1 MLTMTMNTTKAIK
14 RQIRHGVFET
24 NSSST
29 HAVGLYYK
37 GRYLW
42 DANVDCDGD
51 VDISDDDVYSI
62 IHDNIND
69 FTLDQLL
76 ELVKLKANEKS
87 TD

>member
-1 MLTMTMNTTKAIK
+1 M
-14 RQIRHGVFET
+14 RCSVFET

-37 GRYLW
+37 GSYLW
-42 DANVDCDGD
+42 EADVDFDGD
-51 VDISDDDVYSI
+51 INLSQDDVYSI
-62 IHDNIND
+62 IHDNIED

>member
-1 MLTMTMNTTKAIK
+1 MNTTKTIQ

-37 GRYLW
+37 RHYLR
-42 DANVDCDGD
+42 DADVDFDGD
-51 VDISDDDVYSI
+51 VNLSEDDVYNI
-62 IHDNIND
+62 IHDNLED

-76 ELVKLKANEKS
+76 ELIKLKANEKS

>member
-1 MLTMTMNTTKAIK
+1 MK
-14 RQIRHGVFET
+14 RQIRYSVFET

-42 DANVDCDGD
+42 DANVDFDGD
-51 VDISDDDVYSI
+51 VDLSKDDVYSI